1 MLPREERL
9 TRGGEFREVC
19 RMGRR
24 YSGAGLVMYYLPG
37 RAGTRVGFRVPRRV
51 GSAVLRNQVR
61 RRLREAV
68 RQLRG
73 QIPSGWYVVVARES
87 CARMGLVELRETVR
101 ELARR
106 AEWDAGR

>member
-24 YSGAGLVMYYLPG
+24 YGGGRLVMYYLPG
-37 RAGTRVGFRVPRRV
+37 RGGTRVGFRVPRRV
-51 GSAVLRNQVR
+51 GSAVVRNRVR
-61 RRLREAV
+61 RLLREAV

-73 QIPSGWYVVVARES
+73 QIPAGWYVVVAREN
-87 CARMGLVELRETVR
+87 CARMGLGELRETVR
-101 ELARR
+101 DLAKR